1 MSWGG
6 KDKICGNHIIYFLVS
21 GSCKNSYHIILQ
33 NLKAVTLLSLGI
45 STSFI
50 HYGFMLCSTIGE
62 TPGICWSDIQL
73 EILIWYPLNWT
84 LPYSSAFY

>member
-1 MSWGG
+1 MGWGG
-6 KDKICGNHIIYFLVS
+6 KYKICGNHIIYFLVS
-21 GSCKNSYHIILQ
+21 GSCKNSYHNILQ

-50 HYGFMLCSTIGE
+50 HYDFMLCSTIGE
-62 TPGICWSDIQL
+62 TPGIQL

-84 LPYSSAFY
+84 LPYSGPFY